1 MDHSD
6 WEAVASVLVLQ
17 KMESRQITGASSLP
31 AMLLLSTPA
40 ADLASLAKV
49 LVVFTNRAW
58 KNEAFLRQLVS
69 APAVAQ
75 IKVAVL
81 AHRLFQDLVTSVAQS
96 SEFTPC
102 AAITA
107 IRTLF
112 FGDYDC
118 PRAAGQGDTGG

>member
-49 LVVFTNRAW
+49 LVRVHQHGVEERS
-58 KNEAFLRQLVS
+58 VS
-69 APAVAQ
+69 Q
-75 IKVAVL
+75 
-81 AHRLFQDLVTSVAQS
+81 
-96 SEFTPC
+96 
-102 AAITA
+102 AACQCTRGLHKSKWLCWLTVSFKI
-107 IRTLF
+107 L
-112 FGDYDC
+112 
-118 PRAAGQGDTGG
+118 